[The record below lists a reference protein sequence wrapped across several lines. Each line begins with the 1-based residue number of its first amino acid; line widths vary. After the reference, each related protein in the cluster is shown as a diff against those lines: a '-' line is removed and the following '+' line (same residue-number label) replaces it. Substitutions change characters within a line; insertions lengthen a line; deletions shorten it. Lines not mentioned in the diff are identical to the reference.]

1 MTMQAHLTGL
11 MWWRTAA
18 VTVVLAVISAA
29 AVILLFSVWFVV
41 LPVWAVLVLASA
53 GTCLALSR
61 ARPAAL
67 AYGIAILSSMP
78 LAIVFAI
85 AFLALASALRP

>member
-1 MTMQAHLTGL
+1 MMQLPLTTL
-11 MWWRTAA
+11 MRWRAA
-18 VTVVLAVISAA
+18 AIAVVLAVMSAA
-29 AVILLFSVWFVV
+29 AIIALFAVWFLV
-41 LPVWAVLVLASA
+41 LPVWAVLVLAGA
-53 GTCLALSR
+53 GTCLAVSR

-85 AFLALASALRP
+85 TFLALASVR